1 MLRQLLAEGVHELRI
16 LWHLDNMVKRL
27 LRAKCL
33 LEEGVREDVIVRNLQ
48 IKSFL
53 KHRFFQ
59 QLRSFSMDDLR
70 GMYRTIVEW
79 DNKFKS
85 TSRWHP
91 DIDLELLVRE
101 LCATRER

>member
-1 MLRQLLAEGVHELRI
+1 LVSEGESELRI
-16 LWHLDNMVKRL
+16 LWHLDMTVKRL

-33 LEEGVREDVIVRNLQ
+33 LEDGVNDDAVIRILQ
-48 IKSFL
+48 IKPFL
-53 KHRFFQ
+53 KTRFLQ

-70 GMYRTIVEW
+70 KMYHAILIW

-91 DIDLELLVRE
+91 EIDLELLVME
-101 LCATRER
+101 LCTT